1 MRLRP
6 PSRDPMTEP
15 AHPPELLA
23 AKAALRK
30 TALEM
35 RRRATRATGPDVAL
49 AVRDRFVATFA
60 ARLAA
65 EPRPVVSGY
74 WPMGDELDLRPL
86 MERLAAMGVPLA
98 LPAVTAKGAPL
109 AFRAWRPGD
118 ALEAGVFGTAHPP
131 PTSPEAVP
139 DIVVAALLAF
149 DQAGG
154 RLGWGGGYYDRTVA
168 ALRRSRAVLKVGVAF
183 DAQEVPAVP
192 MGTRDQ
198 RLDWVITET
207 RALRCAA

>member
-1 MRLRP
+1 
-6 PSRDPMTEP
+6 MTEP

-30 TALEM
+30 AALEA
-35 RRRATRATGPDVAL
+35 RRHAARVRGPDVAL
-49 AVRDRFVATFA
+49 AVRDRFLATFA
-60 ARLAA
+60 ARLAT

-86 MERLAAMGVPLA
+86 MDRLVEMGVPLA

-118 ALEAGVFGTAHPP
+118 TLDNGVFGTAHPP
-131 PTSPEAVP
+131 PTSPDAVP

-149 DQAGG
+149 DTAGG

-168 ALRRSRAVLKVGVAF
+168 ALRRSRAVLMVGVAF
-183 DAQEVPAVP
+183 DAQEVAQVP
-192 MGTRDQ
+192 MGARDQ